1 MNYNVAKSIFLGD
14 LPIGKSF
21 FFRIENSILISNKDD
36 ILEIVSF
43 HDNLENDLKS
53 YCIFKGET
61 FLDKIKNKELHSY
74 YIKKKSS
81 TSFPKFDVN
90 KNELCSYPVSNIGLA
105 PRNSIPENG
114 SPDYGFDLNYK
125 EDIWNNNITK
135 LYEDT
140 KKSQWNSS
148 SDIEWD
154 KIPDYDKDMEFAIAQ
169 IMTYLT
175 ENEFSALYVPSKFI
189 SKISPYFYEVPL
201 FLSSLMNDEAR
212 HIDAFIRRA
221 NINGMGVQYSSI
233 ITQNSLYTLYAENNY
248 LKSSFLLHIMGEGT
262 FVDLL
267 NFLEK
272 YTQDEATKKLL
283 RLVRIDES
291 RHVAYGMNHIKQVLK
306 YNPKKVNILKEAVF
320 KRKEYLDELN
330 GESTL
335 LIESM
340 AFLAGGGTSYS
351 QYKTGMDLI
360 TELKEKMHINR
371 VQRLVDVG
379 IDEDLAV
386 DISKRHTPN
395 FM

>member
-1 MNYNVAKSIFLGD
+1 MHI
-14 LPIGKSF
+14 
-21 FFRIENSILISNKDD
+21 
-36 ILEIVSF
+36 
-43 HDNLENDLKS
+43 
-53 YCIFKGET
+53 
-61 FLDKIKNKELHSY
+61 
-74 YIKKKSS
+74 
-81 TSFPKFDVN
+81 
-90 KNELCSYPVSNIGLA
+90 ELCSYPVSNIGLA